1 MRERRKGMAYKEVD
15 KWNAKLVEAMKGC
28 DRLKSQYDEIAT
40 DLIYKLREE
49 QTGTRTAALPCFCV
63 WLNVNE
69 EAEKSVGNCPQAAN
83 ISKTI
88 PFPAL
93 KSTSSRTI

>member
-1 MRERRKGMAYKEVD
+1 MAYKEAD
-15 KWNAKLVEAMKGC
+15 KWSAKLVEAMKGC

-63 WLNVNE
+63 LLNVNE
-69 EAEKSVGNCPQAAN
+69 EAEKSVGNRLQAVN
-83 ISKTI
+83 ISKTN

-93 KSTSSRTI
+93 KSTFSRTI